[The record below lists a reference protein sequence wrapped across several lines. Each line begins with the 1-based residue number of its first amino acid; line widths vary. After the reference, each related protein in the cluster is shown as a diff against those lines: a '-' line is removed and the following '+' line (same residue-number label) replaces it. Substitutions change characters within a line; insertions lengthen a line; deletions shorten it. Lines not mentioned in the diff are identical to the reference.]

1 MTEFASA
8 QATAPSPTSHRP
20 RRASVFANDSSVVKA
35 RFDKLTLTQWFKDMD
50 KDGSGAVDK
59 KEWLSFMRS
68 NPQLKQFLLRGDA
81 SPPHG
86 ACSGDA
92 ARRMQ
97 EDAREFKRLLQIW
110 RDIDTDKNGTL
121 EFEEFVDFFRQ
132 SGNLLEYAL
141 PDNPKERLATIL
153 GEMTDRSNRGGE
165 DYFGESASVS
175 EEVLE
180 EFEHLTKSTLHGQ
193 RRRSLEAEAMKQMS
207 RESQV
212 AARIERRHSICTAL
226 QTPRGRGSEAGGDTA
241 GPGGGSP
248 LAGRSPTSDLSQL
261 GRLLFRH

>member
-1 MTEFASA
+1 
-8 QATAPSPTSHRP
+8 
-20 RRASVFANDSSVVKA
+20 VFANDSTVVKA

-50 KDGSGAVDK
+50 KDGNGSVDK
-59 KEWLSFMRS
+59 KEWLGFMRS
-68 NPQLKQFLLRGDA
+68 NPQLRQFLLRGDA
-81 SPPHG
+81 LPQQG
-86 ACSGDA
+86 ACPTDA
-92 ARRMQ
+92 AQRMQ
-97 EDAREFKRLLQIW
+97 DDAREFRRLLQIW

-153 GEMTDRSNRGGE
+153 VEMTDRSNRGSE
-165 DYFGESASVS
+165 DHLGESVAVS

-180 EFEHLTKSTLHGQ
+180 EFEHLTRSTLHGQ
-193 RRRSLEAEAMKQMS
+193 RRRSLEAEAVKQMS

-226 QTPRGRGSEAGGDTA
+226 QTPRGRGSDACGDA
-241 GPGGGSP
+241 ASPGGSP
-248 LAGRSPTSDLSQL
+248 LAGRAATSDLSQL